1 MAERN
6 NGAKLRMRLMTVDSF
21 QLDRAPINEKDS
33 VYYPDLPEAR
43 SERQYFFAGLDR
55 NAIQIRLL
63 GIP

>member
-1 MAERN
+1 
-6 NGAKLRMRLMTVDSF
+6 MTVDSF